1 MRILTRLLG
10 LILILAG
17 IYFIGQNIFFTT
29 QVSPYWWRDISAAGS
44 VISIIA
50 GLILTINFSRE
61 LGNVGWIL
69 VMLGIVLVFV
79 SGRVILRPTSL
90 WYFFLSFA
98 SLIAGFSLLQTGRV
112 RL

>member
-1 MRILTRLLG
+1 MRLLTRLLG
-10 LILILAG
+10 LILILLG

-29 QVSPYWWRDISAAGS
+29 QMSPYWWRDISAAGS

-50 GLILTINFSRE
+50 GLIMTIYFSQE

-69 VMLGIVLVFV
+69 VILGILLVFV

-90 WYFFLSFA
+90 WYFFLSFT
-98 SLIAGFSLLQTGRV
+98 SLIAGFSLLRTGRV